1 MYAIE
6 RKDDFITDN
15 SILDRLRV
23 GAEPTRARLQKHV
36 LVFWRKENKI
46 IRNDVNTYQK
56 TT

>member
-23 GAEPTRARLQKHV
+23 GAEPTRARL
-36 LVFWRKENKI
+36 
-46 IRNDVNTYQK
+46 
-56 TT
+56 

>member
-23 GAEPTRARLQKHV
+23 GTEPTRARLQKHV
-36 LVFWRKENKI
+36 LVFGERKTK
-46 IRNDVNTYQK
+46 
-56 TT
+56 

>member
-6 RKDDFITDN
+6 RKDDLTDN

-36 LVFWRKENKI
+36 LVFGERKTK
-46 IRNDVNTYQK
+46 
-56 TT
+56 

>member
-23 GAEPTRARLQKHV
+23 GAEPTRARLQKPV
-36 LVFWRKENKI
+36 LVFGERKTK
-46 IRNDVNTYQK
+46 
-56 TT
+56 